1 MNLKGV
7 RLETTLETFLNEHKE
22 IIIKKSPSGKIE
34 FLVFLE
40 DVQITFL
47 YISSGQL
54 LTLEYIYNGNIVHYE
69 CK

>member
-1 MNLKGV
+1 MNLKGI

-22 IIIKKSPSGKIE
+22 IIIVESPSGKIE
-34 FLVFLE
+34 FLVFTE

-54 LTLEYIYNGNIVHYE
+54 LILEYIYNGNIVHYE
-69 CK
+69 L